1 MNIEDMLDLVRQN
14 ATLKDRI
21 DSTVAIQNDVKEKLR
36 NGLKELGEVDDRGHV
51 VVEIN
56 DDVTGIK
63 RVLNQRKVSKSLDMD
78 IAENILKEK
87 GLHERCVTMIPVLD
101 EEAIMA
107 AYYEGL
113 VTEEDIDKMFPA
125 KITWA
130 LVMSKS

>member
-1 MNIEDMLDLVRQN
+1 MQMNIVEMVDLVRQN

-21 DSTVAIQNDVKEKLR
+21 DSALSIQNEVKTKLR
-36 NGLKELGEVDDRGHV
+36 EGLKELGEPDDNGHI
-51 VVEIN
+51 VVEVN

-63 RVLNQRKVSKSLDMD
+63 KVVNQRKVSKSLDMNV
-78 IAENILKEK
+78 AEEVLKEK
-87 GLHERCVTMIPVLD
+87 GLHDRCVMMVPVLD

-130 LVMSKS
+130 LVIK

>member
-1 MNIEDMLDLVRQN
+1 MNIEDMIDLVRQN
-14 ATLKDRI
+14 VTLKDRI

-36 NGLKELGEVDDRGHV
+36 NGLKELGEVDDRGHI
-51 VVEIN
+51 VVELN

-78 IAENILKEK
+78 IAEDILKEK
-87 GLHERCVTMIPVLD
+87 GLHESCVTMIPVLD

-113 VTEEDIDKMFPA
+113 ITEEDIDNMFPA
-125 KITWA
+125 KVTWA

>member
-1 MNIEDMLDLVRQN
+1 MNIEDMIDLVRQN
-14 ATLKDRI
+14 VTLKDRI

-36 NGLKELGEVDDRGHV
+36 NGLKELGEVDDRGHI
-51 VVEIN
+51 VVELN

-78 IAENILKEK
+78 IAEDILKEK
-87 GLHERCVTMIPVLD
+87 GLHESCVTMIPVLD

-113 VTEEDIDKMFPA
+113 ITEEDIDKMFPA
-125 KITWA
+125 KVTWA

>member
-1 MNIEDMLDLVRQN
+1 MNVEDMLDLVRQN

-21 DSTVAIQNDVKEKLR
+21 DSTIAIQNDIKEKLR
-36 NGLKELGEVDDRGHV
+36 DGLKELGEVDDRGHV

-56 DDVTGIK
+56 DDITGIK

-78 IAENILKEK
+78 IAEDILKEK